1 MLLNKKIIDKILK
14 IVLLHIIIIGSFASQ
29 GFAQKKG
36 KKSNYKFEYLYSEA
50 LKEKLNQNYD
60 KSISYFEEC
69 LKFSPESSASAYQ
82 LSILHLTLKQLDK
95 AEYYIDYALNISA
108 KNEWYLIQKAFVA
121 GSLGDNTGYKNCY
134 QLLNTYYPDNH
145 VYAYELAILYYK
157 DKQYDKA
164 LKLLNS
170 VEQTLGVFENISFLK
185 NNIYFS
191 TKQYKLIENELNKL
205 INVFPDSVKFVDM
218 LGEYFL
224 SMQHINEAMSVYTE
238 ALNTFPENKLIN
250 LKLGKV
256 YATIQEYPKGYDFLL
271 KGIGSENLNT
281 EKEFEICQSYLS
293 NKEIEKEQKIQIY
306 KALVDFYPEVKT
318 LQNEYISFLLNEK
331 ELTLAEKEILK
342 ILATDDSNFAIWNQL
357 FSIYLLQNRVEDLNQ
372 KSSEALE
379 FFPNQAIVYFY
390 NGYSFF
396 MLKQYAK
403 ASDKLATGL
412 DYVIDN
418 KKLELDFLL
427 YLGESYHAQN
437 LHKQSDKYF
446 DMYLAIDSS
455 NAYLLNNY
463 AYYLSQREK
472 SIEKAFKL
480 SRKSIEIEP
489 FSPSFLDIYAWIFY
503 LKKDYKNA
511 LFNIEKAYKFGGKSN
526 PVICEHYGDILL
538 KNKKNTEALSKW
550 KESLK
555 LNPKNEAL
563 IDKINSLN

>member
-1 MLLNKKIIDKILK
+1 L
-14 IVLLHIIIIGSFASQ
+14 
-29 GFAQKKG
+29 AQKKG

-50 LKEKLNQNYD
+50 LKEKLSKNYD

-82 LSILHLTLKQLDK
+82 LSILYLTLKQFDK
-95 AEYYIDYALNISA
+95 AEYYIDYALKISP
-108 KNEWYLIQKAFVA
+108 KNQWYLIQKSFVA

-134 QLLNTYYPDNH
+134 QLLNTYYPDNYA
-145 VYAYELAILYYK
+145 YAYELAILYYK

-170 VEQTLGVFENISFLK
+170 VEETLGVFENISFLK

-238 ALNTFPENKLIN
+238 ALNTFPDNKLIN
-250 LKLGKV
+250 LKLAKV
-256 YATIQEYPKGYDFLL
+256 YATIQEYLKGYTFLL
-271 KGIGSENLNT
+271 KGIGSDDIIT
-281 EKEFEICQSYLS
+281 EKQLTICQSFLS
-293 NKEIEKEQKIQIY
+293 SKEITKEQKIKIY
-306 KALVDFYPEVKT
+306 KALIDFYPEIKT
-318 LQNEYISFLLNEK
+318 VQNEYVSFLLNQK

-342 ILATDDSNFAIWNQL
+342 ILASDDSNFTIWNQL

-372 KSSEALE
+372 KSTEALE

-390 NGYSFF
+390 NGYSYF

-403 ASDKLATGL
+403 ASDKLTTGL

-418 KKLELDFLL
+418 KKLKLDFLL
-427 YLGESYHAQN
+427 YLGESYHAQS
-437 LHKQSDKYF
+437 LYKKSDKYF

-472 SIEKAFKL
+472 SIDKAFKL

-489 FSPSFLDIYAWIFY
+489 FSPSFLDTYAWIFY

-538 KNKKNTEALSKW
+538 KSKKNTEALSKW